1 MCADSSK
8 KHHHEITVFYI
19 GMLSSHWKN
28 YSKAY
33 QALHRVIQYTMEVK
47 IVSMT
52 LKSNSD

>member
-8 KHHHEITVFYI
+8 KHYHEITVFYI
-19 GMLSSHWKN
+19 GMLLSHWKN

-47 IVSMT
+47 IS
-52 LKSNSD
+52 KYDFKI